1 MRCQQ
6 LEQQWEQWL
15 EGRDAPELAA
25 HLQACAHCRSVAE
38 GFRGLNAMFPLLR
51 HEPPVLAPGFWLRLR
66 ERIETTDR
74 QEAEW
79 AAFNFLAARAA
90 AALAV
95 LLLVLSLLT
104 LRQQALTS
112 VTGIEVVQEASAIPN
127 VELSNGELTQDQVLV
142 SLVESDV
149 KP

>member
-6 LEQQWEQWL
+6 LEQQWEDWL

-25 HLQACAHCRSVAE
+25 HLQACADCRTMAAE
-38 GFRGLNAMFPLLR
+38 LRGLNAMVPLLR
-51 HEPPVLAPGFWLRLR
+51 DEPPALAPGFWLRLR
-66 ERIETTDR
+66 ERIEATER
-74 QEAEW
+74 QEAYW
-79 AAFNFLAARAA
+79 AAFNFLAGRAA
-90 AALAV
+90 AVLAV

-104 LRQQALTS
+104 LHQQPLTS
-112 VTGIEVVQEASAIPN
+112 VTGIDTVQETSTIPN

-142 SLVESDV
+142 SLVETDV